1 MSAANSC
8 PDAGRIARR
17 RGLNKRLAT
26 APLLAAAAVL
36 LAAPL
41 VTSGQSLR
49 EGIDSRLPISLDADS
64 SEFDRRNNLMIFR
77 GLRITQGTIGI
88 EADRGQT
95 LFGGDS
101 SPDFRDSVWRFEGDV
116 KIDVDT
122 TNILCDSAELTF
134 RDHRLSSA
142 VATGDP
148 ARFRDYRPEEGT
160 VTTGR
165 AGRFEYDVTAGRV
178 TLTGDARISEGSNTI
193 AGDLLVYDLNQ
204 QVVTARGG
212 EGEDGKVS
220 LTIVPE
226 EVEKRLDDDE
236 AP

>member
-8 PDAGRIARR
+8 PDARR
-17 RGLNKRLAT
+17 PLRRPGSRTGLAT
-26 APLLAAAAVL
+26 APVLAAAAVL

-41 VTSGQSLR
+41 YCGGQTLR
-49 EGIDSRLPISLDADS
+49 DGINSRLPISLDADS
-64 SEFDRRNNLMIFR
+64 SEFDRRNNLMLFR

-101 SPDFRDSVWRFEGDV
+101 SPDFRDSVWRFEGAV
-116 KIDVDT
+116 RIDVGT
-122 TNILCDSAELTF
+122 THILCDSAELTF
-134 RDHRLSSA
+134 RDHRLSTA
-142 VATGDP
+142 VAAGDP

-160 VTTGR
+160 TTTGQ
-165 AGRFEYDVTAGRV
+165 AGRFEYDLTAGRV
-178 TLTGDARISEGSNTI
+178 TFSGDARISEGSNTI
-193 AGDLLVYDLNQ
+193 AGDLLVYDVNE
-204 QVVTARGG
+204 QVVTARGRD
-212 EGEDGKVS
+212 GEDSKVS

-226 EVEKRLDDDE
+226 EVQRRVDDDE